1 MKMRDCKNAIIVSLC
16 LCLAF
21 AVAFFC
27 RLDVNA
33 KALSSFE
40 IGIKDTGEGFYEPE
54 SYDIKDSNGNYVLI
68 TIDSAFWGEKEITF
82 GEFREVKE
90 KELPNG
96 GTISQKFMSSDDSV
110 GEYYLEYAGADD
122 EEKKN
127 IDKKTVKA
135 YLIETITNSDGD
147 VVFRIGK
154 QNGGDVEI
162 FIDGGDGNFAQ
173 YVYSY
178 DLCEVKSKD
187 STTIT
192 AAYTTVISDKPR
204 NICIFDADTNELRTY
219 VSGENFGLT
228 GYRLSK
234 KNEYDESGSLLKQSR
249 YDFFSEEE
257 GDLDEEEYLLFS
269 AETESLEDTEI
280 SCFVNKFTGFDET
293 TGDAVYEKTLT
304 TKILKLPFV
313 IVGKDTELFLHVLSD
328 RLDPDLSENER
339 EDNPFYFVSDHYEA
353 LIQGEL
359 YKYEEVKDKYP
370 EFLKDSSFCINPSSN
385 GADETA
391 NQNEGSYP
399 PTEEAGNEPVPT
411 SEPARQKSG
420 VENKRY
426 YYTVDNGDEIWMQ
439 PITGDVSEING
450 VMPWALCTYKSA
462 DGKQIIL
469 QIYDDTG
476 AIITALAGED
486 LRHTDY
492 EYVYFTELNAFDG
505 GAVTFKVAGTNE
517 PK

>member
-1 MKMRDCKNAIIVSLC
+1 MRDVKKNIIASMGIS
-16 LCLAF
+16 LAF

-33 KALSSFE
+33 KALKSFE
-40 IGIKDTGEGFYEPE
+40 IGIKDTGDGYYEPE
-54 SYDIKDSNGNYVLI
+54 SYDIKDGSGNYALI

-96 GTISQKFMSSDDSV
+96 GTVSQKFMSSDDSV
-110 GEYYLEYAGADD
+110 GEYYLEYAGGSD
-122 EEKKN
+122 EEKKET
-127 IDKKTVKA
+127 DKKTVKA

-147 VVFRIGK
+147 VIFRIGK
-154 QNGGDVEI
+154 QKGGDLEI

-192 AAYTTVISDKPR
+192 AAYTTVISDNPR
-204 NICIFDADTNELRTY
+204 NISIFDADTNELRTY

-234 KNEYDESGSLLKQSR
+234 KNEYDESGNLLKQSR

-257 GDLDEEEYLLFS
+257 GDLPEEEYLLYS

-304 TKILKLPFV
+304 TKTLKLPFV
-313 IVGKDTELFLHVLSD
+313 IVGKDTELFMHVLSD
-328 RLDPDLSENER
+328 SLDPDLSEGEG
-339 EDNPFYFVSDHYEA
+339 EDNPFYFGGDHYEA
-353 LIQGEL
+353 LIQDEL
-359 YKYEEVKDKYP
+359 YKYEEVKEKYP
-370 EFLKDSSFCINPSSN
+370 GFLWDASLAVDLSSG
-385 GADETA
+385 GAIETEGFD
-391 NQNEGSYP
+391 EGSYQP
-399 PTEEAGNEPVPT
+399 EEEFNDPVLNSEPVERKT
-411 SEPARQKSG
+411 Q
-420 VENKRY
+420 VENKKY
-426 YYTVDNGDEIWMQ
+426 YYSMDNGDEIWMQ
-439 PITGDVSEING
+439 PITGDVSPING
-450 VMPWALCTYKSA
+450 RTPWALCTYKSA
-462 DGKQIIL
+462 DGKQILL
-469 QIYDDTG
+469 QIYDDAG
-476 AIITALAGED
+476 GIITALEGKD
-486 LRHTDY
+486 LKHTDY
-492 EYVYFTELNAFDG
+492 DYVYFTELNASDS